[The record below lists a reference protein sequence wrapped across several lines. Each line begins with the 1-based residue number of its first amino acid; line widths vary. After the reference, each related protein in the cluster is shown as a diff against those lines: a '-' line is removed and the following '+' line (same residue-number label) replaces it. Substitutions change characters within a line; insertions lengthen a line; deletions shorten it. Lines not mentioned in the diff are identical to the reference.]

1 MALQSSGQIKFSEI
15 NTELGRAATSLHSL
29 EDSSRGTY
37 ATINTQNAV
46 ADRPDT
52 NAPHLISE
60 WFSYDHS
67 LSSYTSL
74 KFLKLSGSSQAAK
87 TEGVATFLTNADDFS
102 YTGWYRIDETTEATQ
117 QLFSMST
124 NATSGQNQLFFMY
137 NSNSERLMVRYRKN
151 GTFHQRYV
159 SLSQTTNNAV
169 TGVSTSG
176 WTASNR
182 GNVNS
187 DGFCMITYTYDA
199 SEAAA
204 ATGIKIYWNGQE
216 LTVTNGSSNN
226 LQGGINYGS
235 VNVGDLAS
243 SGTFNPH
250 CFNGGIDEVKMY
262 KRILTQADVT
272 ALYNSGVPTDST
284 TAGVTADIVGEY
296 AFETNGNN
304 KVTGFPDLGVTGTFD
319 SY

>member
-15 NTELGRAATSLHSL
+15 NTELGRTATLLHSL
-29 EDSSRGTY
+29 SDSSDGTY

-52 NAPHLISE
+52 TQPHAISE

-87 TEGVATFLTNADDFS
+87 AEGQSTFLTNADDFS
-102 YTGWYRIDETTEATQ
+102 YTGWYRIDETSEATQ
-117 QLFSMST
+117 HLFSLSKA
-124 NATSGQNQLFFMY
+124 ATSGNDQLFFMY
-137 NSNSERLMVRYRKN
+137 NGNSERLMVRYRKA

-159 SLSQTTNNAV
+159 SLSQTTNTAV
-169 TGVSTSG
+169 TGVGTSG
-176 WTASNR
+176 WQSNNR

-187 DGFCMITYTYDA
+187 DGFCMLTYTYDA
-199 SEAAA
+199 SEAVA
-204 ATGIKIYWNGQE
+204 ATGIKMYWNDTE
-216 LTVTNGSSNN
+216 ITVTNGSSNN
-226 LQGGINYGS
+226 LQSGIDYGS
-235 VNVGDLAS
+235 VNIGDLAS
-243 SGTFNPH
+243 SGTFNAN

-262 KRILTQADVT
+262 KRVLSGSDIT
-272 ALYNSGVPTDST
+272 ALYNSGVPTDSA
-284 TAGVTADIVGEY
+284 TAGVTADLVGEY
-296 AFETNGNN
+296 DFETNGNN
-304 KVTGFPDLGVTGTFD
+304 KATGFPNLTVTGTLD